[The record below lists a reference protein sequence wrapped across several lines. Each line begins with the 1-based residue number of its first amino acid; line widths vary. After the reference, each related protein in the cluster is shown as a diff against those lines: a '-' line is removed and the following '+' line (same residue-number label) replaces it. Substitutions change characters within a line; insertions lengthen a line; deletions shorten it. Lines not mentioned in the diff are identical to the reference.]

1 MANIDNKGRA
11 LPNHVKPKEE
21 KEHKVATKQ
30 PDKARQAKP
39 TASLDTAKGLVGA
52 MFKWQQRTIDEDKF
66 CALLKKALNGYS
78 DAELPRAVED
88 LRDIAA
94 ALSVRAQ
101 RVATYV
107 LPTVALEIFKERRGD

>member
-1 MANIDNKGRA
+1 MANNESKGRA

-30 PDKARQAKP
+30 PATARHVKA

-52 MFKWQQRTIDEDKF
+52 MFKWQQRVINEERF
-66 CALLKKALNGYS
+66 CALLKDALSGYS
-78 DAELPRAVED
+78 DIELPRAVED

-94 ALSVRAQ
+94 ALSARSQ
-101 RVATYV
+101 RVATYI
-107 LPTVALEIFKERRGD
+107 LPTVAREIFKERRGD